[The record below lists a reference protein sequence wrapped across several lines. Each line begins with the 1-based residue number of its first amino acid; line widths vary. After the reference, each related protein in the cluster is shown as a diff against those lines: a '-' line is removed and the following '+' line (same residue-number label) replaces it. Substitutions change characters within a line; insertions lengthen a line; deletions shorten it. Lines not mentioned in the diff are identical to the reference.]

1 LRYSY
6 QGIDKKGK
14 KYRGEREANSVQ
26 ELRAKLKK
34 EGINLIKAIPLK
46 KGGKKTKGSSLF
58 SRIRRK
64 EIVLFTRQLAT
75 MLDAGIPLL
84 RTISILAEQN
94 ENPKFKEIL
103 DGVVRDLNSG
113 VDLST
118 TLAKH
123 PNQFDKLYINMV
135 KAGEAS
141 GSLETVLKRL
151 AKSMEDAEE
160 IKGKVKGAMTYPIIV
175 IVISIIIVFA
185 LMSFVVPRFK
195 MMFDQFGRELPAFT
209 QLIFSISDFF
219 AKNWVIIL
227 GGVGV
232 GLFLIYKYVSTE
244 KGKYN
249 FHKFVL
255 KLPIFGPLNRKVAV
269 SRFTRTMSTLL
280 ESGVN
285 ILTAFEIAGDTSGNT
300 VISQVIEKAKISI
313 REGNT
318 LAKPLKESG
327 EFPVMVTQMI
337 EVGEESGTL
346 IDMLAKVSDF
356 QDVEVNETIQQA
368 LAALEPLAILVMAVF
383 VGSIV
388 IGLFLPLTQI
398 SDLVG

>member
-1 LRYSY
+1 MRYSY

-14 KYRGEREANSVQ
+14 KYRGEREANSIS
-26 ELRAKLKK
+26 ELRKKLKK
-34 EGINLIKAIPLK
+34 EGINLVKAVPIK
-46 KGGKKTKGSSLF
+46 KGGKKRKKNSIF
-58 SRIRRK
+58 STIKRK

-84 RTISILAEQN
+84 RTISILTEQN
-94 ENPKFKEIL
+94 ENIKFKEIL
-103 DGVVRDLNSG
+103 EGVVRDLNSG

-118 TLAKH
+118 SIAKY
-123 PNQFDKLYINMV
+123 PNQFDKLYVNMV

-151 AKSMEDAEE
+151 AKSMEESEE

-175 IVISIIIVFA
+175 ILISIIIVFG

-195 MMFDQFGRELPAFT
+195 MMFDQFGKDLPSFT
-209 QLIFSISDFF
+209 QFIFNVSDFF
-219 AKNWVIIL
+219 AKNWIIIL
-227 GGVGV
+227 GLTGV
-232 GLFLIYKYVSTE
+232 GLFLIYKYISTE

-249 FHKFVL
+249 FHKFIL

-300 VISQVIEKAKISI
+300 VISKVIEKSKISI

-327 EFPVMVTQMI
+327 EFPIMVTQMI